1 MTRDRRAAIA
11 GVVRRAAAC
20 VVTLC
25 ALAATHVL
33 AFGPEGHS
41 IIAEIAHRRLTPA
54 ASAQVR
60 ALLGPNVSLASIS
73 SWADD
78 VRDERPE
85 TANWH
90 FVNIPL
96 REPGFAAARDCRAAS
111 ATRGDCIVA
120 ALARNLAVLRDAK
133 AAQSERSEALMFVVH
148 FVGDLHQPLHVVRE
162 DRGGNDFPV
171 RFPSDPARRRFGDS
185 SLHQVWD
192 FGLIRSQVW
201 NWGAYVMRLESGWL
215 RHADI
220 AVLRAGGIVDW
231 VDESHDIAARYLY
244 AGIGKGAT
252 LGDDYIARMAPLLDR
267 QLGAAGLRLA
277 ALLND
282 ALR

>member
-1 MTRDRRAAIA
+1 MADRRA
-11 GVVRRAAAC
+11 GVSVVLRRTVHCAAALC
-20 VVTLC
+20 V
-25 ALAATHVL
+25 ASATQAF

-60 ALLGPNVSLASIS
+60 ALLGPNVSLASIA

-96 REPGFAAARDCRAAS
+96 REPGFAARRHCRAAS

-120 ALARNLAVLRDAK
+120 ALERHLAILRDATVAK
-133 AAQSERSEALMFVVH
+133 RERSEALMFVVH
-148 FVGDLHQPLHVVRE
+148 FVGDLHQPLHVLRE

-171 RFPSDPARRRFGDS
+171 RFPADPTRRRVS
-185 SLHQVWD
+185 EMSLHQVWD

-201 NWGAYVMRLESGWL
+201 NWGAYVTRLEGGWL
-215 RHADI
+215 RRAD
-220 AVLRAGGIVDW
+220 AAALRAGSIVDW
-231 VDESHDIAARYLY
+231 VDESHGIAVRHLF
-244 AGIGKGAT
+244 AGIEKGAT
-252 LGDDYIARMAPLLDR
+252 LGDDYIARTAPLLDR
-267 QLGAAGLRLA
+267 QLGAAGVRLA